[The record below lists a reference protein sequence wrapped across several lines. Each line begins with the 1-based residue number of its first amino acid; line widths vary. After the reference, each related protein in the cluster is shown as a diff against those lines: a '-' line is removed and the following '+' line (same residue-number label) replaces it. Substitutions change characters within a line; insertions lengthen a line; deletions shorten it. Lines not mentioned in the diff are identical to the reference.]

1 MNLELLHYVHCP
13 FCIRVRMTLGLLNLE
28 YKSRV
33 VPYNDEMTPVDL
45 TGKKMLPILIHDG
58 VAMNESA
65 DIMKFLDQGKRLKFT
80 PDLKDLEAELIALG
94 ESIHSVAMPYW
105 SLTPEFNAEA
115 KKYFVEKKEKKRG
128 PFKDLVKNQKT
139 FIAKVETELQPFA
152 KKLRPFYDSETFR
165 VQDIFVA
172 AHLWGLYVVPEF
184 QFSPDLHQYLQ
195 RVKQITRFDY
205 HQDFWT

>member
-1 MNLELLHYVHCP
+1 MKLELLHYVHCP
-13 FCIRVRMTLGLLNLE
+13 FCIRVRMTLGFLKLE
-28 YKSRV
+28 YVSRV
-33 VPYNDEMTPVDL
+33 VPYNDEKTPVEL

-65 DIMKFLDQGKRLKFT
+65 DIMKFLDKNGALKFT
-80 PDLKDLEAELIALG
+80 PDLKELEAQLISLG

-105 SLTPEFNAEA
+105 ALTPEFDQES

-128 PFKDLVKNQKT
+128 PFKDLVQKQKS
-139 FIAKVETELQPFA
+139 FIEKVQSELAPVEARLNPF
-152 KKLRPFYDSETFR
+152 LDSDTFR

-184 QFSPDLHQYLQ
+184 QFNPKLHHYLQ
-195 RVKQITRFDY
+195 QVKEITGFNY